1 MPESDSTVTTEA
13 IIVAT
18 RGTTPVYDS
27 LNGAPRLKSFVRG
40 TPAPADLAECP
51 RVVDEHGDPLR
62 ALVLRSAPLAPGVHV
77 QIRALALM
85 HDLSG
90 SPFLVGTPLADDGA
104 AAAEL
109 ERLKPQLER
118 LVQREAGY
126 GQASWTWSDA
136 GKAASYVQEAAA
148 RAALARSGRRAV
160 SSWDTLADTNA
171 VGASAAE
178 TQVRR
183 LPARFQGFVREQLD
197 PQERISLF
205 AHRPQSRPRRLFAQP
220 TREALLVV
228 TDQQVLWVEDVRPI
242 GFDLQ
247 SWGYDARTMPLERVV
262 ALQRDHGAQEQLR
275 LRSDAAGDELVIDL
289 PASASQL
296 VSDIEERLRGFIDH
310 SRPLPQ
316 RIYAAP
322 ESRDNLVLPTGWR
335 DAEPIARGLLD
346 EITRE
351 REASPVL
358 ASFVVP
364 ARMRGEPRAL
374 FVLYPDEL
382 LFLPVP
388 GERAHPEAF
397 PLRDIAWIELRRS
410 LLTSHLRIVGV
421 QTRTWT
427 SASLVPV
434 LSLFR
439 ALRALV
445 ANAHPQVGDAT

>member
-1 MPESDSTVTTEA
+1 VLESVSTVTTEA

-18 RGTTPVYDS
+18 RGVAPVYEPLDGG
-27 LNGAPRLKSFVRG
+27 LRLTSFVRE

-62 ALVLRSAPLAPGVHV
+62 ALVLRSSPLAPGVHV

-126 GQASWTWSDA
+126 GQASWTWSGSGEA
-136 GKAASYVQEAAA
+136 GSYVQEATA
-148 RAALARSGRRAV
+148 RAARARSGRRAV
-160 SSWDTLADTNA
+160 SSWDTLVDTNA
-171 VGASAAE
+171 TGASAAE

-197 PQERISLF
+197 PRERISLF
-205 AHRPQSRPRRLFAQP
+205 VHRPQSRPRRLFAQP
-220 TREALLVV
+220 IREALLVV
-228 TDQQVLWVEDVRPI
+228 TDQQVLWLEDVRAI

-247 SWGYDARTMPLERVV
+247 SWGYDALTMPLERVV
-262 ALQRDHGAQEQLR
+262 ALRRSRGAQEQLR
-275 LRSDAAGDELVIDL
+275 LRSDAAADELVIDL
-289 PASASQL
+289 PASASQV
-296 VSDIEERLRGFIDH
+296 VSDVEERLRGFIDR
-310 SRPLPQ
+310 SRPLPR
-316 RIYAAP
+316 RIYTTP
-322 ESRDNLVLPTGWR
+322 EPGATLVLPTGWP

-351 REASPVL
+351 RQDPPVL
-358 ASFVVP
+358 SAFVVP

-374 FVLYPDEL
+374 FALYPDEL
-382 LFLPVP
+382 LFVPVP
-388 GERAHPEAF
+388 GERARPEAF

-410 LLTSHLRIVGV
+410 LLASHLRIVGPR
-421 QTRTWT
+421 TRTWT
-427 SASLVPV
+427 SASFVPV

-445 ANAHPQVGDAT
+445 ANAHPEVG